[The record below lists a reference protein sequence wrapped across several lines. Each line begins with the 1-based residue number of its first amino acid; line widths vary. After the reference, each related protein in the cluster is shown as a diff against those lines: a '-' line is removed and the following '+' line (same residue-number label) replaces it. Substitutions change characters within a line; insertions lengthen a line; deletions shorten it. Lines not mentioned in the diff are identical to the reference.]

1 MNSKD
6 KPQRMDAETEAYLA
20 RIQRT
25 VSESK
30 ALLSQ
35 IELRMAET
43 DRMLEAHGMTRAQ
56 VEAMTFTDE
65 QKAAVNA
72 ELKRRGMA
80 PLEFDDNSVSSEI
93 ESASDR
99 NATKT
104 PHSGDLSD
112 QHFDSADSKE
122 DLENRRRKFNVMMN
136 GIKL

>member
-6 KPQRMDAETEAYLA
+6 NTHRMDAETEAYLA

-43 DRMLEAHGMTRAQ
+43 DRMLEANGMTRAQ

-80 PLEFDDNSVSSEI
+80 PLEFDDDNSASA
-93 ESASDR
+93 ESAPDR
-99 NATKT
+99 KATEA
-104 PHSGDLSD
+104 PHSGDLSA